1 MTILLWKSAIDDYM
15 DEHNNSD
22 ETWMSFHK
30 FEVVEDCGDRKRT
43 VKGPFSFFLPQ
54 FHNGE
59 HNSYHPNHNPQRH
72 NTPELGMF
80 GLVSEYLYP
89 QP

>member
-30 FEVVEDCGDRKRT
+30 FEVVEG
-43 VKGPFSFFLPQ
+43 
-54 FHNGE
+54 
-59 HNSYHPNHNPQRH
+59 
-72 NTPELGMF
+72 
-80 GLVSEYLYP
+80 
-89 QP
+89 